1 MTVERHAEKLI
12 RDAVERLKR
21 QWADQI
27 LTAAD
32 LTEGGD
38 AERRLAAT
46 KARVADEISIQ
57 INMEINRK

>member
-1 MTVERHAEKLI
+1 MTVEQHAEKLV
-12 RDAVERLKR
+12 RDAVERLKA
-21 QWADQI
+21 QWGTQI
-27 LTAAD
+27 LTTAD
-32 LTEGGD
+32 LTEAGD